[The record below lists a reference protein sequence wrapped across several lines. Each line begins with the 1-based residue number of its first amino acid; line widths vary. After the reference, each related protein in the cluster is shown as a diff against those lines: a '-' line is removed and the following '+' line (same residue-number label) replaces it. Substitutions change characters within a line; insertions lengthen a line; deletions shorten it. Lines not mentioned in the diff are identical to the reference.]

1 MDMTVAVWMVRC
13 IDVREV
19 INMTRHTDDYAL
31 KQIVDELFSNDRYK
45 LTWEYD
51 YPTLKIDIGEK
62 K

>member
-1 MDMTVAVWMVRC
+1 MSW
-13 IDVREV
+13 
-19 INMTRHTDDYAL
+19 HKDDYAL

>member
-1 MDMTVAVWMVRC
+1 
-13 IDVREV
+13 
-19 INMTRHTDDYAL
+19 MTRHTDDYTL